1 MRPDPAQERELLEQ
15 IAEVTRS
22 DPARETEWLGQ
33 TNLIYGALI
42 TIGVLM
48 VQPFLTAPS
57 LSLAATI
64 SVIAFA
70 LAIPILAALML
81 VNREET
87 FRGRRTPS
95 KLVAIGNGVG
105 QSAAFIGIVAAF
117 WHISWI
123 AGVVVLVSS
132 FVAMGIHSAG
142 WVRLAMPGLEAF
154 KSGEETPEA
163 E

>member
-1 MRPDPAQERELLEQ
+1 VAQPDPAQQR
-15 IAEVTRS
+15 
-22 DPARETEWLGQ
+22 EWLGQ
-33 TNLIYGALI
+33 GNLIYGGLI
-42 TIGVLM
+42 TVGVLI
-48 VQPFLTAPS
+48 VQPFLTATS
-57 LSLAATI
+57 LDLAATI

-70 LAIPILAALML
+70 VSIPILAALML

-117 WHISWI
+117 WHITWI

-142 WVRLAMPGLEAF
+142 WFRLAMPELAEPR
-154 KSGEETPEA
+154 SEEEPET

>member
-1 MRPDPAQERELLEQ
+1 MRLDPAQERELLEQ
-15 IAEVTRS
+15 V
-22 DPARETEWLGQ
+22 ARVAKPDQAQEREWLGQ

-42 TIGVLM
+42 TVGVLI

-57 LSLAATI
+57 LDLAATI

-70 LAIPILAALML
+70 VAIPLLAALIL

-95 KLVAIGNGVG
+95 RLAAVGNGVG

-117 WHISWI
+117 WHITWV

-132 FVAMGIHSAG
+132 LVAMGVHSAG
-142 WVRLAMPGLEAF
+142 WYRLALPDLATSQS
-154 KSGEETPEA
+154 KQDTPET

>member
-1 MRPDPAQERELLEQ
+1 MQPDSAQEREILEQ
-15 IAEVTRS
+15 V
-22 DPARETEWLGQ
+22 ARVARPDSAQQREWLGQ
-33 TNLIYGALI
+33 SNLIYGALI

-57 LSLAATI
+57 LDLAAMI
-64 SVIAFA
+64 CVIAFA
-70 LAIPILAALML
+70 VAIPILAALML

-117 WHISWI
+117 WHITWV

-142 WVRLAMPGLEAF
+142 WFRLAMPELAQ
-154 KSGEETPEA
+154 SQPGEGEGETE
-163 E
+163 